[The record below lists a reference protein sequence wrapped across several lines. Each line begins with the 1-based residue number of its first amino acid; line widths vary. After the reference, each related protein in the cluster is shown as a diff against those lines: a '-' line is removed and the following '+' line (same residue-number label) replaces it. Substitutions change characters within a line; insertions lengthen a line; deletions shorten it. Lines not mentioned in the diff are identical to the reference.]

1 MERKEIKKLI
11 SSAVNAE
18 KRKRRYVDEL
28 MDRLESIVGDMEI
41 IPCEAAENTDNLKSA
56 ILCHINYDEYELNK
70 LLDDIE
76 KAISEAENREDEKNA
91 KVDLYES
98 YAFGKKRLD

>member
-1 MERKEIKKLI
+1 MDRKEIKRLI
-11 SSAVNAE
+11 NLAANAE

-28 MDRLESIVGDMEI
+28 VDRLESIVGDMEVI
-41 IPCEAAENTDNLKSA
+41 SREAAENTDNLKSA
-56 ILCHINYDEYELNK
+56 ILCHINYDEYELDK

-76 KAISEAENREDEKNA
+76 KALSEAENGEDKKIT

-98 YAFGKKRLD
+98 YAFS

>member
-1 MERKEIKKLI
+1 MDRKEIKRLI
-11 SSAVNAE
+11 DLAVKAE
-18 KRKRRYVDEL
+18 KRKRKYVNEL
-28 MDRLESIVGDMEI
+28 MDQLESITGDMEV

-56 ILCHINYDEYELNK
+56 ILCHINYDEYELDR

-76 KAISEAENREDEKNA
+76 KAISEAENGEDKKFT

-98 YAFGKKRLD
+98 YAFS